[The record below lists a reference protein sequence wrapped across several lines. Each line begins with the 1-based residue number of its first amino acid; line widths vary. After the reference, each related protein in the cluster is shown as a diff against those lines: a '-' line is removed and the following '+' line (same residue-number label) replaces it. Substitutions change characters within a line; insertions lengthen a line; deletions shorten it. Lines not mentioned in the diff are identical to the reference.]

1 MSESTADN
9 AFLTT
14 QWTRVLAARGDST
27 LAGGALSELCAAYYA
42 PVTAFL
48 RRSGREEDAA
58 RDTAHGFFEWLLS
71 RDPFAAADRQRGR
84 FRSYLLGA
92 LKHYLS
98 HEREKQQSQKR
109 GGRATH
115 LPLSGESTDTSP
127 GLELPDNSTLPPDRE
142 FDRQWALHVLRR
154 ALEALEK
161 EFTQTG
167 ETARF
172 LLLKPFLTGES
183 THGGLSALA
192 AAEGWPESTA
202 RSHLH
207 RLRQR
212 FRHCVKREITPTLA
226 SGDETPDEMALL
238 MNALTGAC

>member
-1 MSESTADN
+1 MSESTASN

-14 QWTRVLAARGDST
+14 RWTRVLAARGDST
-27 LAGGALSELCAAYYA
+27 VAGGALSELCAAYYA

-48 RRSGREEDAA
+48 RRGGRDEDAA
-58 RDTAHGFFEWLLS
+58 RDTAHGFFEWVLS

-84 FRSYLLGA
+84 FRSYLLGS

-98 HEREKQQSQKR
+98 REREKQHSLKR
-109 GGRATH
+109 GGQSPH
-115 LPLSGESTDTSP
+115 LSLQENTGTSP
-127 GLELPDNSTLPPDRE
+127 GLELPDHATLPPDRE

-161 EFTQTG
+161 EFTRTG

-172 LLLKPFLTGES
+172 LLLKPFLTGEA

-192 AAEGWPESTA
+192 ATEGWVESTA

-207 RLRQR
+207 RLRLR
-212 FRHCVKREITPTLA
+212 FRQCVKREITPTLA

-238 MNALTGAC
+238 MNALTGA